1 LKLLANEGVEP
12 DYQASAQFVPFI
24 AGEIANWRRV
34 VQKGNIKLQ

>member
-1 LKLLANEGVEP
+1 LKLLANQGVEP